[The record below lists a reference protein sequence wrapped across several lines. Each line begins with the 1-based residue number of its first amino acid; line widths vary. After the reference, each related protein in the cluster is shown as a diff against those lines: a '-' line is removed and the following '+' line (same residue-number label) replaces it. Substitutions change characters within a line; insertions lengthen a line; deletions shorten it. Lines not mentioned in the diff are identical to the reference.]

1 MLSSAAA
8 ALGQMFDR
16 KFRGVLWMGVA
27 LTFGLFVLLTFALQ
41 FAITYLPDFGLSWL
55 RDAIRIVSQFLLS
68 VAFIFMGAP
77 VAQMF
82 ASIFID
88 RVADAVEARHYPGP
102 KPDGAT
108 FSELLLAGLSFTA
121 ISAVLNLLSI
131 PLQFVSFGIGAVV
144 VVLVNGYLTGRTF
157 FDDIENN
164 RDRIIA
170 HMKRDPWEDAERLR
184 PFPSAMQK
192 LFRAGTAR
200 DPKDRPQP
208 LEIREDKEKGELL
221 LVDGEEPVATAVPK
235 TFDLAAPKPPA
246 YAEALAAVGDDAELS
261 AAVKAIN
268 AKMDTGEWV
277 PTGETAPAGTLE
289 QAELKRE
296 ERRYE
301 LLVRELARTERRMQT
316 LSDATGKETVKE
328 QDLIPGEPDLTGG
341 LVEIKDKDG
350 KVISVLKITG
360 DDLESWLLGAP
371 VEAAQPAAP

>member
-88 RVADAVEARHYPGP
+88 RVADAVEAKHYPGP

-157 FDDIENN
+157 FE
-164 RDRIIA
+164 
-170 HMKRDPWEDAERLR
+170 
-184 PFPSAMQK
+184 
-192 LFRAGTAR
+192 
-200 DPKDRPQP
+200 
-208 LEIREDKEKGELL
+208 
-221 LVDGEEPVATAVPK
+221 
-235 TFDLAAPKPPA
+235 LAALRHMPRR
-246 YAEALAAVGDDAELS
+246 EARALRRSHRVRLFLGGVLISFLVMIPIVNFFVPLFGAAMMTHEYN
-261 AAVKAIN
+261 K
-268 AKMDTGEWV
+268 
-277 PTGETAPAGTLE
+277 
-289 QAELKRE
+289 
-296 ERRYE
+296 
-301 LLVRELARTERRMQT
+301 LAR
-316 LSDATGKETVKE
+316 SG
-328 QDLIPGEPDLTGG
+328 
-341 LVEIKDKDG
+341 
-350 KVISVLKITG
+350 
-360 DDLESWLLGAP
+360 
-371 VEAAQPAAP
+371 